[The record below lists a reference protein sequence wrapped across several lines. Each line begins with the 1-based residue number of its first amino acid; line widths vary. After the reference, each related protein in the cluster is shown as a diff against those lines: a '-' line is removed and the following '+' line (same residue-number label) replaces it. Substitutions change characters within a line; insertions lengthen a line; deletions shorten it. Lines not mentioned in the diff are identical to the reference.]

1 MYEYVQTATGWK
13 LYWGA
18 AVLHR
23 QAPEQPRLT
32 PVEIDRTT
40 QTGQTGVDHEPVT
53 SMSA

>member
-18 AVLHR
+18 AVLHH

-32 PVEIDRTT
+32 PVDTT
-40 QTGQTGVDHEPVT
+40 LAGQTSVDREPVT